1 MVGNGSKK
9 VYYYSY
15 ILNIF
20 SLPIRGGFFLFT
32 IWYII
37 LYCVFAQPYKI
48 SYKIILISK
57 VSNTKSFVALY
68 INSTYILTNKHYKES
83 LNSIHL
89 LLMFG
94 FKFLFG
100 IIWFTKQ
107 WQMEEGRDQMM
118 IGCWF
123 NAMVFKVQW
132 YFS

>member
-15 ILNIF
+15 ILVSI
-20 SLPIRGGFFLFT
+20 LLVFL
-32 IWYII
+32 
-37 LYCVFAQPYKI
+37 LLC
-48 SYKIILISK
+48 
-57 VSNTKSFVALY
+57 
-68 INSTYILTNKHYKES
+68 NKHYKES

-123 NAMVFKVQW
+123 NAICLALDEL
-132 YFS
+132 YIL